1 MPVQRVRLSFRE
13 DKRGGKVLRPP
24 RATPHDALA
33 VESRPVLLIHGYN
46 NDWKEADRAYRAFQE
61 IQRQLAGLAP
71 GRPVANGR
79 LVEVYWPGD
88 ADWGI
93 FSFLYYMGSIGKA
106 QETAK
111 YLAATL
117 EEAAKTGGFKQVD
130 IVAHSMGCRL
140 AAELLRYVKDVPNLV
155 IRRIVFMAAALPTF
169 MLEPQPGTSGLRR
182 AYDAVLTDA
191 ALSLYSPADSVLG
204 FAFPLG
210 QSIAPGKEGLLPT
223 ALGHDLWTG
232 SVPPNLR
239 QFHNIDARHSDYWP
253 GGKKKHKRKR
263 GRAARR
269 ANEQIREFLEFGLVA
284 RGLPSRELTERDT
297 ENERLLDYDREIADR
312 PADGSISGTWEDDLN

>member
-1 MPVQRVRLSFRE
+1 MPVQRARLSFRE
-13 DKRGGKVLRPP
+13 HKRGGKVLQEP

-46 NDWKEADRAYRAFQE
+46 NDQEKANRAYRAFQE

-79 LVEVYWPGD
+79 LVEIYWPGD
-88 ADWGI
+88 ADWGVV
-93 FSFLYYMGSIGKA
+93 SFLYYMGSIGKA
-106 QETAK
+106 KETAK

-117 EEAAKTGGFKQVD
+117 ERAAKTGGFKQVD

-140 AAELLRYVKDVPNLV
+140 TAELLTHLKDAPNLV

-169 MLEPQPGTSGLRR
+169 MLAPQSGLRR

-204 FAFPLG
+204 LAFPLG
-210 QSIAPGKEGLLPT
+210 QSIAPGKEGLFPT
-223 ALGHDLWTG
+223 ALGHDLWAG

-239 QFHNIDARHSDYWP
+239 QFHNVDARHSDYWP
-253 GGKKKHKRKR
+253 GGKKRRKGKR

-269 ANEQIREFLEFGLVA
+269 ANEQVREFLELGLVA
-284 RGLPSRELTERDT
+284 RSLPSRELSERDT
-297 ENERLLDYDREIADR
+297 EDERSLDYAREIADR
-312 PADGSISGTWEDDLN
+312 PADGSFSGTWEDDLS